1 MQTRTGLTRWNA
13 VLAVRILGSD
23 LASRM
28 VLVRRSE
35 AEGRQ
40 WKKDEVLSL
49 YRFFFPTLFGYI
61 HKFRR
66 DGEIHRMVVESTDY
80 HRWPLEE
87 EEEEDDLRKQVELW
101 ASALLPSKPRYVFV
115 GEHCRPEL
123 GCHVGSERDR
133 DVAAVTLPSGSGSV
147 HRPLHTR
154 HGWCRSIIWSTEQAY
169 SPTDGDRPPPH
180 ISRCRKSS
188 AKLKADANGTEA
200 TLVVIVHSHVR
211 PSPTL
216 LLWWG
221 KPVQRRKPGA
231 EGRQFRYAQKDEA
244 PDEQRRYREPRSS
257 SSSRRPAWVHGFLSA
272 RPVGS
277 YCSTVSVAERRRD
290 KGERHEH
297 LLQVNVHAVDRQAE
311 TGRSAS
317 CDRFLRCG
325 EKTTAVCPTTEQL
338 NLFLLVLESP
348 VNEGD
353 GRVKRMSLKV
363 FGSIEERTV
372 VAGWYRSTARRIRM
386 SELPVGD
393 GCVDR
398 GSLPTFDREEK

>member
-40 WKKDEVLSL
+40 WKKDAVLSL

-87 EEEEDDLRKQVELW
+87 EEEEYDLRKQVELW
-101 ASALLPSKPRYVFV
+101 ASALLPSKPSYVFV
-115 GEHCRPEL
+115 GEPISGSAIGSPSDDSDCRPEL

-147 HRPLHTR
+147 HSPLHTR

-211 PSPTL
+211 PSPTYL
-216 LLWWG
+216 
-221 KPVQRRKPGA
+221 A
-231 EGRQFRYAQKDEA
+231 
-244 PDEQRRYREPRSS
+244 
-257 SSSRRPAWVHGFLSA
+257 SSRDFNG
-272 RPVGS
+272 
-277 YCSTVSVAERRRD
+277 VS
-290 KGERHEH
+290 
-297 LLQVNVHAVDRQAE
+297 
-311 TGRSAS
+311 
-317 CDRFLRCG
+317 
-325 EKTTAVCPTTEQL
+325 
-338 NLFLLVLESP
+338 
-348 VNEGD
+348 
-353 GRVKRMSLKV
+353 
-363 FGSIEERTV
+363 
-372 VAGWYRSTARRIRM
+372 
-386 SELPVGD
+386 
-393 GCVDR
+393 
-398 GSLPTFDREEK
+398 